1 MMMNSPLTYGKNGC
15 IDEVILSHLR
25 EHDEVLYDSYS
36 SRMVVSD
43 ADDDDDASIGG
54 AKHTPSAGNELMK
67 VGSSSSHTSTTFAS
81 TVVDEPRLVTPMFQ
95 DSRELISRKTTKGNK
110 TEKNGEKKN
119 LPFCPPLFYLTDDR
133 KTTFTIQPRV
143 GCEQDSH
150 NKIVDEYAVMP
161 DLRESLGRHD
171 FNACRTSKPGDSS
184 EAHEAIRIHKNQ
196 PASNLHKNRH
206 KVDDCLTTPHN
217 CISNQTSNKQRH
229 TLHKQQS
236 RMGYPRNQSE
246 SLISHKISSD
256 EVNTIATK
264 MPSKLAPCL
273 PRQRSRAIA
282 IKRSR
287 PGDFVDRS
295 DARGTYVDKDARRCD
310 VELYDY
316 ATWRMYN
323 RIIDHRRKHLL
334 QAQHH
339 QDELPQ
345 EHQHSNQA
353 FKNNQSH
360 TSNRP
365 STSSTIDEQNANGMV
380 HPSSTMHGQRGIV
393 HRNTLYTGG
402 DYLSGSEYDDEIFD
416 LEL

>member
-1 MMMNSPLTYGKNGC
+1 MVMNSPLTYGKNGC
-15 IDEVILSHLR
+15 IDEVMLSPLG

-43 ADDDDDASIGG
+43 ADDDDASVGG
-54 AKHTPSAGNELMK
+54 AKHTPSAGNEVMK
-67 VGSSSSHTSTTFAS
+67 VGSFSSHTSTTIAS
-81 TVVDEPRLVTPMFQ
+81 NVVGEPRLVTPKFQ
-95 DSRELISRKTTKGNK
+95 DSREIISRKTKKGNK
-110 TEKNGEKKN
+110 TEKNGEKKH
-119 LPFCPPLFYLTDDR
+119 LPFCPPLFYLTDAR

-143 GCEQDSH
+143 ACEEGSH
-150 NKIVDEYAVMP
+150 NKLVDEYAVMP
-161 DLRESLGRHD
+161 DRRESLERHD
-171 FNACRTSKPGDSS
+171 VNACRTSKPEDSS
-184 EAHEAIRIHKNQ
+184 KGHLTIRIHKNQ
-196 PASNLHKNRH
+196 LASNLHKNRH
-206 KVDDCLTTPHN
+206 KIADCLKTPHDS
-217 CISNQTSNKQRH
+217 ISNQTTNKQRN
-229 TLHKQQS
+229 TLYKQQN

-256 EVNTIATK
+256 GVNTIATK
-264 MPSKLAPCL
+264 MPSKVAACL

-287 PGDFVDRS
+287 PGDFVERS
-295 DARGTYVDKDARRCD
+295 DARATHVDKDARRCD

-334 QAQHH
+334 QAQH

-353 FKNNQSH
+353 FKNNESH
-360 TSNRP
+360 TSNQA

-380 HPSSTMHGQRGIV
+380 HPSSTMRGQRGIV
-393 HRNTLYTGG
+393 HRNTIYTGG
-402 DYLSGSEYDDEIFD
+402 DYLSGSECDDEIFD